1 MADLPAYATREDVKK
16 ATDYGSVANAR
27 IDRVIFARSRLIDET
42 LHRHCYPLTAAV
54 TYTVYDDTTHQ
65 GNIGFW
71 LNRDLQSVSGITVD
85 GTAETT
91 YTELPKNGPP
101 YNRLV
106 IDGFHNVDTII
117 TGVWGFTADTADAGA
132 LDGAVSSTTAT
143 TVKCSDAS
151 LIGVGDLIL
160 ANTEQMLVT
169 DKTAVDS
176 TANLNGALTA
186 SMANVTVTVTDGT
199 LVKTGEM
206 ILVESER
213 MQVTDITGND
223 LTVTRAVDG
232 STLAAHDTAK
242 DVYAYRTLTVV
253 RGVVGSTAA
262 THADTDTLTK
272 NVPPEA
278 IRQWV
283 IAETINTIEQET
295 SGYARIVGAGD
306 NQREPTGKALGE
318 IRKDAR
324 RYIRQ
329 RMRAV

>member
-16 ATDYGSVANAR
+16 ATDYGSVSDAR
-27 IDRVIFARSRLIDET
+27 IDRTIFARSRLIDET
-42 LHRHCYPLTAAV
+42 LNRHFYPLTAAV
-54 TYTVYDDTTHQ
+54 IYSEYDASFHVSDTA
-65 GNIGFW
+65 FW
-71 LNRDLQSVSGITVD
+71 LNRDLQSVTGITVD
-85 GTAETT
+85 GTSETT
-91 YTELPKNGPP
+91 YTLLPKNGPP
-101 YNRLV
+101 YNRLA
-106 IDGFHNVDTII
+106 IDSYWNVDTII
-117 TGVWGFTADTADAGA
+117 TGVWGFTADTAPAGA
-132 LDGAVSSTTAT
+132 LAAAVASTTAT
-143 TVKCSDAS
+143 TVTCSDAS
-151 LIGVGDLIL
+151 LVGVGDLIL
-160 ANTEQMLVT
+160 VNSEQLLVT
-169 DKTAVDS
+169 GKAAADT

-186 SMANVTVTVTDGT
+186 SMANATVTVTDGT

-262 THADTDTLTK
+262 THADTDALVK

-283 IAETINTIEQET
+283 IAESINTIEQET
-295 SGYARIVGAGD
+295 SGYARVVGAGD

-318 IRKDAR
+318 IQKDGK

-329 RMRAV
+329 RMSAV